1 MLEETEE
8 ALPLTAIL
16 INQNIVRQMQVA
28 STGQSRESQTEK
40 ILFYWHWVIFPFLG
54 SLGQG

>member
-40 ILFYWHWVIFPFLG
+40 ILFY
-54 SLGQG
+54 